1 MLCRKSGIIKGI
13 LFKSADTIMEKII
26 ELKNLKKHYPIL
38 GGLLRKQI
46 NSVKALDGID
56 LDIYRGECLGLVG
69 ESGCG
74 KTTTGKAIIRLHD
87 STSGDINYYPE
98 GSTDPVNIVNMGRT
112 EMKRR
117 NIRSKLQMVFQDPTN
132 SMNPRMLV
140 KNIIAEPIREAENLN
155 SREMDVKIKDLLKLV
170 GLDDH
175 HLLRYPH
182 EFSGGQRQRLAVARA
197 IASNPEFLV
206 LDEPTSALDVSVQAQ
221 ILNLLKQLQ
230 HKLNMTY
237 LFVTH
242 HLYVVKYIST
252 RLAVM
257 YLGKIVELSQTNDL
271 FDSPMHPYTFA
282 LLSAIPDVDVDKT
295 PNRIILD
302 GDVPSP
308 IDPPKGCR
316 FHPRCPFAIEH
327 CSIEEPVLEDVGNE
341 HKVACHRKL
350 DIPKLV
356 FDKYGKIYT

>member
-1 MLCRKSGIIKGI
+1 
-13 LFKSADTIMEKII
+13 MEKIF

-38 GGLLRKQI
+38 SGILRRQV

-74 KTTTGKAIIRLHD
+74 KTTTGKALIRLHD
-87 STSGDINYYPE
+87 STSGDINYYAK
-98 GSTDPVNIVNMGRT
+98 GSNTPVNIVNMTRKQLK
-112 EMKRR
+112 KRD
-117 NIRSKLQMVFQDPTN
+117 IRSKLQMIFQDPTN
-132 SMNPRMLV
+132 SMNPRMIV
-140 KNIIAEPIREAENLN
+140 KNIIAEPILETAEKLN
-155 SREMDVKIKDLLKLV
+155 SKQMQEKIKSLLKLV

-182 EFSGGQRQRLAVARA
+182 EFSGGQRQRIAIARA

-230 HKLNMTY
+230 QELSMTY

-252 RLAVM
+252 HLAVM
-257 YLGKIVELSQTNDL
+257 YLGKIVELSETNEL

-295 PNRIILD
+295 PNRIILK

-308 IDPPKGCR
+308 IDPPEGCR
-316 FHPRCPFAIEH
+316 FHPRCPFSIDR
-327 CSIEEPVLEDVGNE
+327 CSKEEPLLEDVSNG
-341 HKVACHRKL
+341 HKVACHRKFE
-350 DIPKLV
+350 IPKLV
-356 FDKYGKIYT
+356 HDQFGAIHT

>member
-1 MLCRKSGIIKGI
+1 
-13 LFKSADTIMEKII
+13 MEKIF
-26 ELKNLKKHYPIL
+26 ELKNLKKYYPIL
-38 GGLLRKQI
+38 GGIFRRQI

-87 STSGDINYYPE
+87 STGGEINYFPK
-98 GSTDPVNIVNMGRT
+98 GSDTPVNIASMGRV
-112 EMKRR
+112 EMKKKDIRR
-117 NIRSKLQMVFQDPTN
+117 RLQMVFQDPTT
-132 SMNPRMLV
+132 SMNPRMIV
-140 KNIIAEPIREAENLN
+140 KNIIAEPILETEKMT
-155 SREMDVKIKDLLKLV
+155 SRAMQEKIKFLLNLV
-170 GLDDH
+170 GLNDD

-221 ILNLLKQLQ
+221 ILNLLKRLQ
-230 HKLNMTY
+230 QELNMTY

-257 YLGKIVELSQTNDL
+257 YLGKIVELSATGDL
-271 FDSPMHPYTFA
+271 FDSPRHPYTFA
-282 LLSAIPDVDVDKT
+282 LLSAIPDTDVDT
-295 PNRIILD
+295 PPTRILLE

-308 IDPPKGCR
+308 INPPEGCR
-316 FHPRCPFAIEH
+316 FHPRCPFVVER
-327 CSIEEPVLEDVGNE
+327 CRVEVPSLEDIGDN
-341 HKVACHRKL
+341 HKVACHRRSEV
-350 DIPKLV
+350 PALV
-356 FDKYGKIYT
+356 QDKYGKLYI

>member
-1 MLCRKSGIIKGI
+1 
-13 LFKSADTIMEKII
+13 MEKLLK
-26 ELKNLKKHYPIL
+26 LKNLKKHYPIL

-87 STSGDINYYPE
+87 STSGDINYYPK
-98 GSTDPVNIVNMGRT
+98 GSSTPINIVNMSRT
-112 EMKRR
+112 QMKQK
-117 NIRSKLQMVFQDPTN
+117 NIRSKLQMVFQDPTT

-140 KNIIAEPIREAENLN
+140 KNIIAEPIKETQSLN
-155 SREMDVKIKDLLKLV
+155 SRDMVKKIKALLKLV
-170 GLDDH
+170 GLDEH

-197 IASNPEFLV
+197 LASNPEFLV

-230 HKLNMTY
+230 KKLDMTY

-257 YLGKIVELSQTNDL
+257 YLGKIVELSKTDDL

-295 PNRIILD
+295 PNRIILE

-308 IDPPKGCR
+308 INPPGGCR
-316 FHPRCPFAIEH
+316 FHPRCPFVEH
-327 CSIEEPVLEDVGNE
+327 RCSIEEPVLEDIGNE
-341 HKVACHRKL
+341 HKIACHRKF

-356 FDKYGKIYT
+356 NEKYGKIYT